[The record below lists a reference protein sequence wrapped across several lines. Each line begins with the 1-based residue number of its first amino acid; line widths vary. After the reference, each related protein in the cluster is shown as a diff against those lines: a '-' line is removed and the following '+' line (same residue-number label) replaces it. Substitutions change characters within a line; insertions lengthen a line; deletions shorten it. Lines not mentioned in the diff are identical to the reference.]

1 MFGIGYFKAQPTE
14 FVRKVAGGRVKRE
27 GRALSFYYLKRRTS
41 IVVVSVSSADAAF
54 VFNEQTGNYQAVTI
68 QGQLTYRIVEP
79 RRTMEMLNYVID
91 PKRRAHVSQDP
102 ERLKQ
107 RIVVAVQM
115 ETRRQVE
122 GKSLE
127 GVLGNAAGISA
138 EVQEEVR
145 SRALLAPL
153 GVELLSLNFTS
164 LSPNP
169 EVGKAL
175 EAEYRETLLRRADE
189 AIYAR
194 RAAAVEEE
202 GKIKSNELEGE
213 ISLERERL
221 IDLEAAN
228 ERKKSQAWG
237 ERREL
242 EAGFTARANEMELSP
257 YRDLDPRKVLALAIR
272 DIGNNAGK
280 VGNLNITSEVL
291 ADLLQ
296 TGTNGAG

>member
-27 GRALSFYYLKRRTS
+27 GQALSFYYLKRRTS

-79 RRTMEMLNYVID
+79 RRTMEILNYVID

-122 GKSLE
+122 GTSLE

-164 LSPNP
+164 VSPNP

-228 ERKKSQAWG
+228 EHKKSQAWG

-242 EAGFTARANEMELSP
+242 EVGFAARANEMELSP
-257 YRDLDPRKVLALAIR
+257 YRDPRKVLALAIR